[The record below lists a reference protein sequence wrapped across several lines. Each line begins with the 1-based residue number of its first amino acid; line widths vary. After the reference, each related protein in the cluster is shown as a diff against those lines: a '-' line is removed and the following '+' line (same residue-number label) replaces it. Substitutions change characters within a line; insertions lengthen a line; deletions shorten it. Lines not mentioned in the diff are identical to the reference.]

1 MAQHTVTSLCTSFC
15 TSLNARAAFHLP
27 TGRLPQPPRPI
38 RPRAWPRFLACCL
51 ASMLLCT
58 TGCAALYPT
67 PPSGPTLDAFP
78 LRRFDRVDGEIYRS
92 GQPSA
97 EQLQQLTTRY
107 GIRTIIKLN
116 RGSDPA
122 PPGVAVR
129 HFPLD
134 VLREPTPQ
142 QLSQIVEAIAT
153 SPKPLLIH
161 CTHGEDRTGLI
172 VALYR
177 VHQGGSPDAAFTDMM
192 RHGFHPYRGV
202 YAAWLRSQ
210 RWGDL

>member
-1 MAQHTVTSLCTSFC
+1 MSQEAVTSLFTPCGSSNPSC
-15 TSLNARAAFHLP
+15 LP
-27 TGRLPQPPRPI
+27 RPRLPQPPRPI
-38 RPRAWPRFLACCL
+38 RPKSWLRILGCFL
-51 ASMLLCT
+51 ASMLLGT

-97 EQLQQLTTRY
+97 EQLQQLTARY

-116 RGSDPA
+116 RGTDAAPA
-122 PPGVAVR
+122 GVAVR
-129 HFPLD
+129 QFPLD

-177 VHQGGSPDAAFTDMM
+177 VRQGGSPDAAFTDMM